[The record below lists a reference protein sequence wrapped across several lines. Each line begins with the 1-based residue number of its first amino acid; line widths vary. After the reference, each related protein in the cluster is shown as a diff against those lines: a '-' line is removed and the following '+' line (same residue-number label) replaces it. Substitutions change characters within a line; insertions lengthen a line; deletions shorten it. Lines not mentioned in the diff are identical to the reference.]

1 MTVDVLKRDVT
12 PASVDDV
19 RRRRWGVAAPVARE
33 TNEDA
38 SATPRARGFA
48 NAAAAVEDPGEV
60 DVAAGASLWATS
72 SWFGAAG
79 ARVDAV
85 AANASSVAYG
95 DDANDGRRAPGGA
108 TCQNR
113 FIEGRGA
120 RDPFSPA
127 SERATLAVG
136 AARTRDDAR
145 ERAGE
150 TSSERWEITRWGE
163 TGGGAAGGRARGATA
178 KTFRAF
184 AGGAARRL
192 AANAPV
198 GGTFEF
204 DEARKRWVIVR
215 EGEARE
221 VVAPSTGEERA
232 PEDAMDV
239 ETEVRADAVST
250 HDADVVD
257 VDDEGR
263 EMREKAREE
272 RVRRYQ
278 PSYDASSARYESAMR
293 RRRDADADETI
304 RRAASAPAS
313 VAFDAV
319 ARRDGEAVAPTS
331 RERSRWASLACGD
344 GTKVWIE
351 IDPEVDHDA
360 QLASWMR
367 GDAPWPV
374 VRTLDLGR
382 DRVSRG
388 IPVDAPGPV
397 CEDADVL
404 ARVRAELER
413 RHEAN
418 AANAANAPSPS
429 GPRARAVD
437 PSDPDA
443 AKHANIIDTL
453 VRATTTT
460 TTAAASA
467 TGDDAETLLSAR
479 EQRALKDALKAAI
492 REKYEAFAERD
503 RLRAKLLELGHAV
516 DA

>member
-1 MTVDVLKRDVT
+1 MLHDVT

-38 SATPRARGFA
+38 TMAATTQRARGFA

-85 AANASSVAYG
+85 VANASSVAYG
-95 DDANDGRRAPGGA
+95 TDANDARRAPGGA

-127 SERATLAVG
+127 SESATLAVS
-136 AARTRDDAR
+136 AARTRGDAR
-145 ERAGE
+145 ERGGE

-163 TGGGAAGGRARGATA
+163 TGAGAVGGDARGATA

-221 VVAPSTGEERA
+221 VVAPSTVEERKS
-232 PEDAMDV
+232 EDAMDV
-239 ETEVRADAVST
+239 ETEVR
-250 HDADVVD
+250 ADVVD

-278 PSYDASSARYESAMR
+278 PSYDASSAQFESAMR
-293 RRRDADADETI
+293 RRRDADVGDSTI
-304 RRAASAPAS
+304 RRAASAPAN

-319 ARRDGEAVAPTS
+319 AARRDGDALAPTS

-367 GDAPWPV
+367 GDVPWPV

-418 AANAANAPSPS
+418 AASAPTTS

-453 VRATTTT
+453 VRATTTST
-460 TTAAASA
+460 TTATSA
-467 TGDDAETLLSAR
+467 TDDDAETLLSAR

-503 RLRAKLLELGHAV
+503 RLRAKLLELGHTV

>member
-1 MTVDVLKRDVT
+1 MTVDVLRRDVT

-33 TNEDA
+33 TTEDA
-38 SATPRARGFA
+38 SSTTRARGFA

-85 AANASSVAYG
+85 VANASSVAYG
-95 DDANDGRRAPGGA
+95 ADGNDARRAPGGA

-136 AARTRDDAR
+136 AAQTRDDAR
-145 ERAGE
+145 ARAGE

-163 TGGGAAGGRARGATA
+163 TGGAACGDARGATA
-178 KTFRAF
+178 RTFRAF

-221 VVAPSTGEERA
+221 VVAPSTVDERES
-232 PEDAMDV
+232 EDAMDV
-239 ETEVRADAVST
+239 ESEVRADALST
-250 HDADVVD
+250 RDAGVVD

-272 RVRRYQ
+272 RVRLYQ

-293 RRRDADADETI
+293 RRRDADAGETI
-304 RRAASAPAS
+304 RRAASAPAN

-319 ARRDGEAVAPTS
+319 ARREGEALAPTS
-331 RERSRWASLACGD
+331 RECSRWSSLACRD

-367 GDAPWPV
+367 GDVPWPV

-418 AANAANAPSPS
+418 AASAPSTS

-460 TTAAASA
+460 SNESA
-467 TGDDAETLLSAR
+467 TDGDTETLLSAR

-492 REKYEAFAERD
+492 REKYEAFAECD